1 MPLSNAFYESVKN
14 GNVRRVRIMMKDS
27 LLVDPS
33 FARFSEME
41 RAARNLNGLYDQH
54 DGKTFINDPSQ
65 WNDDYMNKLMVE
77 VVINFSH
84 ERIDHLKD
92 VVHYLRPVTKKD
104 SANSSTNGVNRKH
117 DYSGDTSYQAQ
128 KRHAQENGDYL
139 GVKIGV
145 GAVAGGVAG
154 GVVAS
159 VAGITVIGGAVAG
172 AVIGGVIGGI
182 AASAVSNNGGKKI

>member
-1 MPLSNAFYESVKN
+1 MKLTNAFYEAVNS

-27 LLVDPS
+27 LLFDPS

-41 RAARNLNGLYDQH
+41 RITRNLEGLYEEH
-54 DGKTFINDPSQ
+54 DGMEFIKDPSQ
-65 WNDDYMNKLMVE
+65 WNDDYMDKIMVD
-77 VVINFSH
+77 VVMNFSH
-84 ERIDHLKD
+84 ERISHIKE
-92 VVHYLRPVTKKD
+92 VVHYLRPVTKND

-159 VAGITVIGGAVAG
+159 AAGITVIGGAIAG
-172 AVIGGVIGGI
+172 AVIGGI
-182 AASAVSNNGGKKI
+182 AAFAVSNGGKKI

>member
-1 MPLSNAFYESVKN
+1 MLLSNAFYESVSN

-41 RAARNLNGLYDQH
+41 RVARNLEGLYDQH
-54 DGKTFINDPSQ
+54 DGKTFIIDPSQ

-77 VVINFSH
+77 VVLNFSH
-84 ERIDHLKD
+84 ERINHLKD
-92 VVHYLRPVTKKD
+92 VVHYLRPVTKND

-159 VAGITVIGGAVAG
+159 AAGITVIGGAIAG
-172 AVIGGVIGGI
+172 AVIGGI
-182 AASAVSNNGGKKI
+182 AAFAVSNGGKKI